1 MSSLDTTV
9 LLKATAFAVAFVFGS
24 WLSGGAQSDVRLV
37 VADLQT
43 EKPLPYATVWKVNTD
58 EGTATNESG
67 VAMLGAKPSDSLRT
81 GYVGYRS
88 RVVPAS
94 ARVDT
99 IYLEEA
105 QRQLG
110 EVTVRSKK
118 NKFIL
123 GKTKIKRNYFI
134 STSKSSQLYAKE
146 FVKPNDDLA
155 FLNQVNVG
163 VATHGT
169 KTCVFGIR
177 VFEAVPGRPVPGKEI
192 TDKPIFV
199 KVFGHEVCSIKIPV
213 LPITTRRFYVAVQVI
228 LIEQNKVAQKVTYPG
243 EKSKR
248 VKINYNPSLYL
259 VPDPDRQGMWIFYE
273 KKQSWQRLPLPS
285 ERPRTLLMHCELT
298 YRLSDLLTY

>member
-1 MSSLDTTV
+1 MASKHTNFLW
-9 LLKATAFAVAFVFGS
+9 KAIALAVAFV
-24 WLSGGAQSDVRLV
+24 LSNGLACLAQNDIRLV
-37 VADLQT
+37 VTDRQT
-43 EKPLPYATVWKVNTD
+43 KKPLPYATVWRVNTD

-67 VAMLGAKPSDSLRT
+67 VAVLRAKPSDSLRIS
-81 GYVGYRS
+81 YVGYRS

-99 IYLEEA
+99 IYLEEV

-134 STSKSSQLYAKE
+134 STSKSSPLYAKE
-146 FVKPNDDLA
+146 FVKPNDELA
-155 FLNQVNVG
+155 FLTKVNVG
-163 VATHGT
+163 VVTHGT

-177 VFEAVPGRPVPGKEI
+177 VFEAIPGRPVPGKEI

-199 KVFGHEVCSIKIPV
+199 RVFGHEVCSIKIPA

-228 LIEQNKVAQKVTYPG
+228 HMEQNRVETKVTFPD

-248 VKINYNPSLYL
+248 VEINYNPSIYS
-259 VPDPDRQGMWIFYE
+259 VPDPDRQGIWIFYE
-273 KKQSWQRLPLPS
+273 KKQSWQRLPQPP
-285 ERPRTLLMHCELT
+285 ERPHTLLMHCELT
-298 YRLSDLLTY
+298 Y